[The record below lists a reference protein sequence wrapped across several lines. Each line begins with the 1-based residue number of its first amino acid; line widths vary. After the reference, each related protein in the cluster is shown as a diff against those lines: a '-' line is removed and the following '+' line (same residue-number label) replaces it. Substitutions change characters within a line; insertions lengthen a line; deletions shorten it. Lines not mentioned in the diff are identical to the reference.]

1 MKISKYLNLKS
12 LFFLLG
18 ISVLLV
24 SCTNNFGEYNTN
36 PDEVTGEMAD
46 WDNARTGSF
55 FLQMQRNVIPIAGAS
70 VYQVVEVMTGAG
82 FAGFFGSPNPN
93 INSAGRYSWSGN
105 RNWPG
110 MMFTGAYGDVMN
122 AWRELRKAINN
133 ENDPRY
139 AVVQILKIANMHR
152 VTDTYGPIP
161 YLKFGIEKEV
171 SYDAQKDIYYRFFE
185 ELEAAVN
192 VLDVPATNGDLIFAD
207 WDCVYRGNVKLW
219 VKFANTLRLRLAMHL
234 SNIEPNKAKEEIQ
247 KVMTAPHG
255 FLESKA
261 DIAELQHVYPIA
273 TYESPLYVIDG
284 WNDILMGA
292 TLDSYMNGYEDP
304 RRDAYFSRTSD
315 NKFRGVRAGMPA
327 NISMDSYIKDDL
339 FSHPVVSA
347 TGNVVWMRASEVCF
361 LKAEAALRWPELE
374 LGGTAD
380 KFYEQGIRLSFDE
393 HSVSGANDYLAPDP
407 EKPTPKPASYE
418 DPVISSYSSAASS
431 TITVPWNNGDSFEKK
446 LERIITQ
453 KYIALFP
460 VGQEAWTDFRR
471 TGYPKVFPPI
481 EVENSN
487 VDKNVQIRRLPY
499 PVSEYDTNGDAVEA
513 AQTLLGGPD
522 NPGTRVWW
530 NKQ

>member
-1 MKISKYLNLKS
+1 MEIFKYQNLKS
-12 LFFLLG
+12 LLSLLC
-18 ISVLLV
+18 IAVLLT
-24 SCTNNFGEYNTN
+24 SCTNNFEEYNTN

-55 FLQMQRNVIPIAGAS
+55 FLQMQRNIIPIEGAS
-70 VYQVVEVMTGAG
+70 VYQVVEVMTGDG
-82 FAGFFGSPNPN
+82 YAGFFGSPNPN

-122 AWRELRKAINN
+122 AWRELKKAINN
-133 ENDPRY
+133 EKDPRY

-171 SYDAQKDIYYRFFE
+171 PYDAQKDIYYKFFE

-207 WDCVYRGNVKLW
+207 WDCVFRGNVKSW

-234 SNIEPNKAKEEIQ
+234 SNIDSDKAKEEIQ
-247 KVMTAPHG
+247 KVVKAPHG
-255 FLESKA
+255 FLEVKT
-261 DIAELQHVYPIA
+261 DIVELQHVYPIA

-292 TLDSYMNGYEDP
+292 TIDAYMNGYEDP
-304 RRDAYFSRTSD
+304 RRDAYFQRTSD

-327 NISMDSYIKDDL
+327 NISMDAYMKDKL
-339 FSHPVVSA
+339 FSRPIVSA
-347 TGNVVWMRASEVCF
+347 TGNVVWMRASETYF

-374 LGGTAD
+374 AELGGTAAD
-380 KFYEQGIRLSFDE
+380 FYEKGIRLSFEE
-393 HSVSGANDYLAPDP
+393 HSVSGVDDYLTST
-407 EKPTPKPASYE
+407 KVPAKYE
-418 DPVISSYSSAASS
+418 DVLNSSYSA
-431 TITVPWNNGDSFEKK
+431 TVPSSITIPWNDGDATAKK

-471 TGYPKVFPPI
+471 TGYPKVYPVV
-481 EVENSN
+481 EVENAS
-487 VDKNVQIRRLPY
+487 VDLSGHISRIPY
-499 PVSEYDTNGDAVEA
+499 PVSEYDTNRKVVEA
-513 AQTLLGGPD
+513 ARVLLGGPD
-522 NPGTRVWW
+522 SPGTRVWW
-530 NKQ
+530 DKQ